1 MAKSTKHVFDVE
13 GRKYAIKKPTARQNE
28 DATME
33 YNRVFSK
40 ALQSGALLREKL
52 DLFMREQGLWDNEK
66 QAKYLQYISELNDT
80 EKKLKGGGIK
90 LSEAKNLAFTM
101 RGTRGALQDLIA
113 GRNALDVNTAQ
124 GQAENARFNYLLVAC
139 LVYNDNGENVYN
151 NADQYSEDGES
162 AVAIAA
168 AENFANQYF
177 GLDKDHE
184 KNLPENK
191 FLTKYKF
198 TDEEGRL
205 LDSEGNFVD
214 YLGKRV
220 NENGRYI
227 NEEGEL
233 IDVDGNRVDED
244 GEYLI
249 EEKPFLDEEGNELGE
264 NGEAVADKEETPKKK
279 RGRPKKKE
287 EVEVSE
293 DK

>member
-1 MAKSTKHVFDVE
+1 MAKSNKQVFEVE
-13 GRKYAIKKPTARQNE
+13 GKQYAIKKPTARQNE

-52 DLFMREQGLWDNEK
+52 DLFMREQGLWDNQK
-66 QAKYLQYISELNDT
+66 QEKYLQYIAELNDT
-80 EKKLKGGGIK
+80 ERKLQEGGIK
-90 LSEAKNLAFTM
+90 LSEAKELAFNM
-101 RGTRGALQDLIA
+101 KGTRGALQDLIA

-124 GQAENARFNYLLVAC
+124 GQAENARFNFLLVSC
-139 LVYNDNGENVYN
+139 LVYNDTGKNVYN
-151 NADQYSEDGES
+151 TADEYSEDGES
-162 AVAIAA
+162 PVAIAA

-191 FLTKYKF
+191 FLTQYKF

-205 LDSEGNFVD
+205 IDSEGNFID
-214 YLGKRV
+214 YLGRRV

-227 NEEGEL
+227 DENGEL
-233 IDVDGNRVDED
+233 TDVDGNRVDEN
-244 GEYLI
+244 GEYLV
-249 EEKPFLDEEGNELGE
+249 EQKPFLDDDGNELGKD
-264 NGEAVADKEETPKKK
+264 GEVAEKETPKKK
-279 RGRPKKKE
+279 RGRPKKE
-287 EVEVSE
+287 AVDASE